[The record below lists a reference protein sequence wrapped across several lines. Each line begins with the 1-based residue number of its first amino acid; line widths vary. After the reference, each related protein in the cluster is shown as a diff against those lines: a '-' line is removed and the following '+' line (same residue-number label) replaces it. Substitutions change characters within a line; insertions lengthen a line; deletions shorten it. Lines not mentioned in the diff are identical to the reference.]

1 MCRRRGELLVL
12 GLSLGMLLAVYETDK
27 DALGSTLV
35 KRGLDQVAGPLP
47 GFKGDEQVNGDGPG
61 PKDGL
66 DWDTRGV
73 VFSPGL
79 L

>member
-1 MCRRRGELLVL
+1 M
-12 GLSLGMLLAVYETDK
+12 AVYETDK
-27 DALGSTLV
+27 DALGSRLV
-35 KRGLDQVAGPLP
+35 RTGLNQVAGPLP
-47 GFKGDEQVNGDGPG
+47 GCEGEAGGKDEGKGRDWREE
-61 PKDGL
+61 L